1 MLKYRNFLFI
11 NHFLELIMEYRK
23 YICIVCGLIY
33 DEAEGWPEDGI
44 EPGTRWEDVP
54 ENWEC
59 PDCGVSK
66 DEFELLE
73 E

>member
-1 MLKYRNFLFI
+1 
-11 NHFLELIMEYRK
+11 MEYRK
-23 YICIVCGLIY
+23 YICIVCVLIY

-44 EPGTRWEDVP
+44 EPGTIWEDVP

-59 PDCGVSK
+59 PDCVVSK